1 MFARPKEIR
10 RIQKERHLDFADHND
25 SLRKACQAKK
35 RRIQKRS
42 HLDPADHNDSLAKN
56 RQPVFGGALTG
67 NPAEDL
73 GKIVGVR
80 IAYGPADFFHID
92 GGLL

>member
-1 MFARPKEIR
+1 MIARRKKR
-10 RIQKERHLDFADHND
+10 RIQKRNHPDSAEHND
-25 SLRKACQAKK
+25 SLTKVSQAKK
-35 RRIQKRS
+35 RRIQKGN
-42 HLDPADHNDSLAKN
+42 HLDSAEHNDSLTKN
-56 RQPVFGGALTG
+56 GQPVFRGALTG
-67 NPAEDL
+67 NPAENL